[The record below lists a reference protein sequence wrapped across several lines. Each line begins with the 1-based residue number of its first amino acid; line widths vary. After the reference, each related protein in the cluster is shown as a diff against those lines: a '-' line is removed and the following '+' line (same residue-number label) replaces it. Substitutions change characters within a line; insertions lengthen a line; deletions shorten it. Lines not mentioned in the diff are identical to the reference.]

1 MEDNYSERSYYS
13 FKEPYNYVETDIFNF
28 DLAKITVD
36 KDKDR
41 NGIFNNKYVIKY
53 DNGYLKLL
61 PEKKFRSYGFKNV
74 NLNGDVNNFNL
85 FKVSIIFDDNR
96 FHNKY
101 KNVIEKLYNK
111 LYIAFK
117 KRNIEVIHPLGVRK
131 YTLDLEINKESLFH
145 EYKNMETK
153 NLSIKR
159 IRDMDGVHFQ
169 ITPIITIRKLS
180 LKETINGK
188 KLYMNFIINE
198 AYVEYCKPSYK
209 NDLICHWM
217 QDIDDMRCDFDN
229 EENIENSDNESD
241 GKVI

>member
-1 MEDNYSERSYYS
+1 M
-13 FKEPYNYVETDIFNF
+13 
-28 DLAKITVD
+28 
-36 KDKDR
+36 
-41 NGIFNNKYVIKY
+41 
-53 DNGYLKLL
+53 KLL

-169 ITPIITIRKLS
+169 IDPIITIRKLS